1 VASGNPPS
9 RGALFSPDLLKNTAN
24 TTAACS
30 YCTTHRGRYSAAVS
44 PRTLTPASS
53 LPDRMRTEGYR
64 QPPLASSSCCHCWH
78 LADHVAPHP
87 QGISVCHAR
96 TRSTV
101 HAAAAPLFLQEYV
114 IQLTNNSK
122 TASPLLH
129 LKLFILVDPTSS
141 ICNSLRCS

>member
-78 LADHVAPHP
+78 LVDHVAPHP
-87 QGISVCHAR
+87 PVILLHTGRDRPRRNCSFQY
-96 TRSTV
+96 
-101 HAAAAPLFLQEYV
+101 YV

-122 TASPLLH
+122 TASPPLR
-129 LKLFILVDPTSS
+129 LKLFVFVDPTSC

>member
-53 LPDRMRTEGYR
+53 LPDRMRTDGYR

-78 LADHVAPHP
+78 LADHVRRSAPAGRFRLSCSSTQDEIHRP
-87 QGISVCHAR
+87 RRSCSSVSPGVRDSANQQFKNGLPSPPSKAFHSR
-96 TRSTV
+96 RS
-101 HAAAAPLFLQEYV
+101 HFFHLQ
-114 IQLTNNSK
+114 
-122 TASPLLH
+122 
-129 LKLFILVDPTSS
+129 
-141 ICNSLRCS
+141 